1 MKKLIALI
9 LALGIIFGLVGC
21 GNNTNKVNEQTKKV
35 NEQTKKTAPED
46 TINSFFAEFKK
57 CNFDNAKKYLL
68 VDKNIDFSAYKDFTK
83 GEKDAIKYWVEKTGY
98 EIKSMEI
105 TNDSAEA
112 TINISTLNGQ
122 KIYSDYMKDLLNL
135 KEKYISAKD
144 QQDKE
149 EYMQAYDKALIDSI
163 RSKNNEIVT
172 NTVHLE
178 LENKN
183 GKWYIVGNQSFTN
196 ALYGGFDPEKFKS

>member
-21 GNNTNKVNEQTKKV
+21 GNNNNKVNEQTKKV

-144 QQDKE
+144 QKDKE

-172 NTVHLE
+172 NTVNLE

-183 GKWYIVGNQSFTN
+183 GKWYIVGNQNFTN